1 MPATNIVFEASA
13 SEGQPW
19 PVGGVPSVDIW
30 DAVQKK
36 SPAFRVLPAKA
47 SATKQV
53 CKMTAHIIPAHLFE
67 LLFIASPQEFV
78 LRTVPQETA

>member
-13 SEGQPW
+13 LEGQPW
-19 PVGGVPSVDIW
+19 PVGGAPSVDIW

-36 SPAFRVLPAKA
+36 SPAYRVLPAKA
-47 SATKQV
+47 SVTKPAW
-53 CKMTAHIIPAHLFE
+53 KITAHIMPAHLFE
-67 LLFIASPQEFV
+67 LMFIASPQEFV